1 MGKRAQRIRERNL
14 NLFLVILLFLIMCLL
29 SVSLRSMRKQEDLRA
44 QQTKAEKTLKAA
56 KAEQQTL
63 AKAQKELEKT
73 WEEVQKEAILEK
85 KEPEAEQ
92 IESKVSEEENLKEES
107 ETGNTLP
114 EEIESVMQS
123 VLDNHTLAG
132 EEWSVYVRAC
142 DSLEEVAIHD
152 VQMQAA
158 SLIKLYIMGAVYEQY
173 EAVTAENGKD
183 TVDNLLHSMI
193 TVSDNDAS
201 NSLTKM
207 LGNGDGTA
215 GRAVV
220 NDYCARNGYANS
232 NMGRMLLEQ
241 NPSGD
246 NYTSVGDCGKFL
258 VNVYNGSVPY
268 ADSMLSLLKQQERTG
283 KIPAGIPSGV
293 VTANKTGELETV
305 ENDAAII
312 FAEGQPY
319 ILCVMSGKLAG
330 PQNARDTIV
339 ALSSEVYQT
348 IVNQ

>member
-1 MGKRAQRIRERNL
+1 MGKRTQRIRERNL
-14 NLFLVILLFLIMCLL
+14 NLFLVILLFLVICLL
-29 SVSLRSMRKQEDLRA
+29 FVSLRSMSKQEDLRA
-44 QQTKAEKTLKAA
+44 QQTKAEKTLEAA

-63 AKAQKELEKT
+63 AKTQKELEKT
-73 WEEVQKEAILEK
+73 WKEAQ
-85 KEPEAEQ
+85 EA
-92 IESKVSEEENLKEES
+92 LGKEES
-107 ETGNTLP
+107 EQEETEPEVSEEDSKKEEPEAGNTLP
-114 EEIESVMQS
+114 EGIESVMQS

-132 EEWSVYVRAC
+132 EEWGVYVRAC
-142 DSLEEVAIHD
+142 DGSEGVAIHD
-152 VQMQAA
+152 AQMQAA

-173 EAVTAENGKD
+173 ETITANNGKD
-183 TVDNLLHSMI
+183 AVDNLLHSMI
-193 TVSDNDAS
+193 TVSDNEAS

-207 LGNGDGTA
+207 LGNGDGAA

-246 NYTSVGDCGKFL
+246 NYTSVADCGKFL
-258 VNVYNGSVPY
+258 ANVYNGSLPY

-293 VTANKTGELETV
+293 VTANKTGELENV

-319 ILCVMSGKLAG
+319 ILCIMSGQLAG